1 MPTYIGSSVN
11 FYLADRAT
19 RHPLAR
25 QRVTRR
31 KVFSAQHVVLAKRHL
46 TLHSTRHACPT
57 DTLLAHE
64 RRRETRTP
72 HGLEQGL
79 SPVVLQAMG
88 TTVEAHDHLLGHE
101 LRLGL
106 W

>member
-1 MPTYIGSSVN
+1 VI
-11 FYLADRAT
+11 
-19 RHPLAR
+19 
-25 QRVTRR
+25 
-31 KVFSAQHVVLAKRHL
+31 AQHVILAKRDL
-46 TLHSTRHACPT
+46 TPHSTRHACPT

-79 SPVVLQAMG
+79 SPVVLEPMG
-88 TTVEAHDHLLGHE
+88 SAVQAHDHFLGRD
-101 LRLGL
+101 LRLGM

>member
-11 FYLADRAT
+11 SYFADRAA

-31 KVFSAQHVVLAKRHL
+31 KVFIAQHVVLAKRHL
-46 TLHSTRHACPT
+46 TLHSTRHASPT

-64 RRRETRTP
+64 RRYETCTP

-79 SPVVLQAMG
+79 SPVVLEPMG
-88 TTVEAHDHLLGHE
+88 LAVQAHDHLLGRE

>member
-1 MPTYIGSSVN
+1 MPTSVGSSVN
-11 FYLADRAT
+11 FYLADRAA

-31 KVFSAQHVVLAKRHL
+31 KVPTAQHVVLAKRHL

-64 RRRETRTP
+64 RRCETRTP
-72 HGLEQGL
+72 HGLKEGL
-79 SPVVLQAMG
+79 SPVVLEAMG
-88 TTVEAHDHLLGHE
+88 AAV
-101 LRLGL
+101 
-106 W
+106 